1 MLFGSKQVLHVFNV
15 FIGKISCNR
24 LNATWGHLSF
34 CCAHICSDR
43 ITGIIFPAYSIDFQL
58 RIIVRQYIYWEVG
71 AIRAACKLFL
81 QEVST
86 WLLREHGT
94 SATSPTI
101 VYGLQPH
108 ILRIYFFVKLGQIL
122 AKFFLWQ
129 LSEWRYICFPI
140 LQVISKSPDHQ
151 LWSTSWWPNFLYK
164 SQCLPFDDLI
174 TGKLINAR
182 QDICW

>member
-1 MLFGSKQVLHVFNV
+1 MSLQYLLAQM
-15 FIGKISCNR
+15 SCYR
-24 LNATWGHLSF
+24 LNASWGHLLF

-108 ILRIYFFVKLGQIL
+108 FLRIYFFVKLGQIL
-122 AKFFLWQ
+122 AEFFLWQ
-129 LSEWRYICFPI
+129 LSEWRYIYF
-140 LQVISKSPDHQ
+140 QYSRSSPNH
-151 LWSTSWWPNFLYK
+151 LITSYGQRAGDLIFLYK
-164 SQCLPFDDLI
+164 SQCLPFADLI